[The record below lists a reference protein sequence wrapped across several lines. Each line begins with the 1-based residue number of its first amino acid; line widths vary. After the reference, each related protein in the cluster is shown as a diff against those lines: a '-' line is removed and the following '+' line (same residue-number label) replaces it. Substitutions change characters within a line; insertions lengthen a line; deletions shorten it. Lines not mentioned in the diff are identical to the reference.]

1 MQLGCLTL
9 PSIYA
14 FIILSVMFVRL
25 DVGDESASLF
35 VLSVCAD
42 GSVAWYLGCPGCF
55 VELRFLHCDDVRL

>member
-1 MQLGCLTL
+1 
-9 PSIYA
+9 
-14 FIILSVMFVRL
+14 MFVRL